1 MVKRIA
7 MVLAAVVLAS
17 ASMSAKMSAQEQK
30 YFELLRGKM
39 LSNVSGVDSSGVRGG
54 ETKVDV
60 GVSVT
65 LPGMSQMDV
74 SVSSKDTLHLCSDGS
89 YIRSLDD
96 NAMGIKS
103 SSREIGKWSVSAADS
118 AGFTLLLTA
127 KSNKVAKKW
136 PLSFDGERTVV
147 KGERWYR
154 MKSSACK

>member
-17 ASMSAKMSAQEQK
+17 ASVSAKMSAQEQK

-39 LSNVSGVDSSGVRGG
+39 LSNVNSVDSSGVRGG
-54 ETKVDV
+54 ETKVGV

-65 LPGMSQMDV
+65 IPGMGELDTG
-74 SVSSKDTLHLCSDGS
+74 VSSKDTLHLCSDGS

-103 SSREIGKWSVSAADS
+103 SSREIGKWGVSQADS

-127 KSNKVAKKW
+127 KGNKVAKKW